1 MIRTRRTTG
10 LRYSGIR
17 ASIALVA
24 LAVNV
29 GWQSPCA
36 AQQSGSAAA
45 QVLFEEARQLMSAG
59 HYAEACPKLEESQR
73 IDPGSGTLMN
83 LADCYEHTGRIA
95 SAWGAFLDAEAG
107 ARLVGNTARE
117 QAARE
122 RSRALEPR
130 LPRIVYQVG
139 GHVEG
144 LEIRRDGVLVGYP
157 QWGTPIPI
165 DPGDHSITVT
175 APGYKPW
182 TTQISARESTPPVTL
197 VIPELQPADPR
208 PPKPGE
214 PMPPPPREPGLG
226 TQRTLA
232 LVAGG
237 VGVAGVIVGSIY
249 GLRSSAKNSD
259 ADPYCD
265 SDGGCWDERG
275 YDDMEDA
282 VAAGNVST
290 VAFIV
295 GGAGLAAGAVL
306 WFTAPSGD
314 AGSGQTAL
322 GVGPGS
328 IRLRTTW

>member
-1 MIRTRRTTG
+1 
-10 LRYSGIR
+10 
-17 ASIALVA
+17 
-24 LAVNV
+24 
-29 GWQSPCA
+29 
-36 AQQSGSAAA
+36 
-45 QVLFEEARQLMSAG
+45 
-59 HYAEACPKLEESQR
+59 
-73 IDPGSGTLMN
+73 MN

-139 GHVEG
+139 ARLDG
-144 LEIRRDGVLVGYP
+144 LEIRRDGVLVGSP

-165 DPGDHSITVT
+165 DPGEHSITVT
-175 APGYKPW
+175 APGREPW
-182 TTQISARESTPPVTL
+182 STQITARESTPPVTL
-197 VIPELQPADPR
+197 VIPELRLAGGL

-214 PMPPPPREPGLG
+214 PLPPPSQQPGLG
-226 TQRTLA
+226 TQQTLA

-249 GLRSSAKNSD
+249 GLKSSGKHSD
-259 ADPYCD
+259 AEPYCN
-265 SDGGCWDERG
+265 SDGGCWDDRG
-275 YDDMEDA
+275 YDAMGDA

-306 WFTAPSGD
+306 WFTAPSGEAA
-314 AGSGQTAL
+314 AGQAAI

-328 IRLRTTW
+328 IRLRATW